1 MDQVFLDI
9 FKVSPVLGLMAIMWF
24 YQRKDYQVLVE
35 DTRKDSKDREEKLQI
50 TINKNQDIISDL
62 ANKFNVVEEVKNKVD
77 DIEMKINHITERI
90 EK

>member
-1 MDQVFLDI
+1 METIFLDI

-24 YQRKDYQVLVE
+24 YQRKDYQLLVE
-35 DTRKDSKDREEKLQI
+35 DTRKDGKDREEKLQI

-62 ANKFNVVEEVKNKVD
+62 ANKFNVVEEVKTKVD
-77 DIEMKINHITERI
+77 DIEMKINHITEKI

>member
-24 YQRKDYQVLVE
+24 YQRKDYQLLVE
-35 DTRKDSKDREEKLQI
+35 DTRKDGKDREEKLQI

>member
-1 MDQVFLDI
+1 METIFLDI

-24 YQRKDYQVLVE
+24 YQRKDYKELVE
-35 DTRKDSKDREEKLQI
+35 DTRKDGKNREEKLQI

-77 DIEMKINHITERI
+77 DIEMKINHITEKI

>member
-1 MDQVFLDI
+1 METIFLDI

-24 YQRKDYQVLVE
+24 YQRKDYKELVE
-35 DTRKDSKDREEKLQI
+35 DTRKDGKNREEKLQI
-50 TINKNQDIISDL
+50 TINKNQDIINDL

-77 DIEMKINHITERI
+77 DIEMKINHITEKI